1 MDKIKNPS
9 NKKRYDRYKQEN
21 RRGLNK
27 AKKAERHKKR
37 MEKFAARREAGKAY
51 SYTPNPYKKGTD
63 KYEKEKRKRQRKNVD
78 HKTPTQQWDSIYGK
92 LCKYLDKRQAEARKA
107 AKNDERAQK

>member
-1 MDKIKNPS
+1 MAKIKNPS

-51 SYTPNPYKKGTD
+51 SYTPNPY
-63 KYEKEKRKRQRKNVD
+63 
-78 HKTPTQQWDSIYGK
+78 GK

-107 AKNDERAQK
+107 AKNDERAKK